1 MRVCVRESACV
12 RERECVCARECVCE
26 RVRVCVR
33 ESASAR
39 GEGRRILLSNSIA
52 LKAGASHVR
61 INESLDLLIC
71 LDY

>member
-1 MRVCVRESACV
+1 MRVCVRESACA
-12 RERECVCARECVCE
+12 RERVCVCVCACE
-26 RVRVCVR
+26 IVSVCVR

-52 LKAGASHVR
+52 LKAGASYVR